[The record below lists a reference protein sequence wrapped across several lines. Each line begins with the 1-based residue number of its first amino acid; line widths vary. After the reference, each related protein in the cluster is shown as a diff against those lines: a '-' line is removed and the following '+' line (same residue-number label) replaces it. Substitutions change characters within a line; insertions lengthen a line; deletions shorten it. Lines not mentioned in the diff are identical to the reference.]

1 MYIDMNG
8 IQWPKVGSISTIGTA
23 ITTTGTIP
31 IDPYTAGTY
40 GTTTALLTPTGEMME
55 MLTERITRLE
65 RQLDMSNIAILA
77 AMQKFN
83 KQECENLKKML
94 DSNDP
99 ASVELAKT
107 IIEESLC
114 Q

>member
-1 MYIDMNG
+1 MYIDINLNNL
-8 IQWPKVGSISTIGTA
+8 PKTSTVTS
-23 ITTTGTIP
+23 TGTIP
-31 IDPYTAGTY
+31 INPINPYNN
-40 GTTTALLTPTGEMME
+40 TTSPITRTITIIE
-55 MLTERITRLE
+55 MLAERITRLE
-65 RQLDMSNIAILA
+65 KQLDMSNIAILA
-77 AMQKFN
+77 AMQKFT
-83 KQECENLKKML
+83 KEECENLKKML

>member
-1 MYIDMNG
+1 
-8 IQWPKVGSISTIGTA
+8 
-23 ITTTGTIP
+23 
-31 IDPYTAGTY
+31 
-40 GTTTALLTPTGEMME
+40 
-55 MLTERITRLE
+55 
-65 RQLDMSNIAILA
+65 MSNIAILA
-77 AMQKFN
+77 AMQKFT
-83 KQECENLKKML
+83 KQECDNIRKML